1 VARRCRP
8 GRSAGAKRGA
18 PGLGRSRWRSLALG
32 LSLELAPA
40 LERWLRQRLP
50 KPRLWALE
58 MGLQQLSL
66 GLAPALRRWLRRWL
80 RQRLPSPRLLS
91 LALWLSLEL

>member
-40 LERWLRQRLP
+40 LERWLWQRLP

-66 GLAPALRRWLRRWL
+66 GLAPALRRWLR
-80 RQRLPSPRLLS
+80 QRLPSPRLLS

>member
-32 LSLELAPA
+32 LSLEQWFGLAPA

-66 GLAPALRRWLRRWL
+66 GLAPALRRWLR
-80 RQRLPSPRLLS
+80 QRLPSPRLLS

>member
-1 VARRCRP
+1 
-8 GRSAGAKRGA
+8 
-18 PGLGRSRWRSLALG
+18 
-32 LSLELAPA
+32 
-40 LERWLRQRLP
+40 
-50 KPRLWALE
+50 LWALE

-66 GLAPALRRWLRRWL
+66 GLAPALRRWL